1 MLGVSIKKSR
11 LQTARPPAY
20 RSKCLDLSNQPMN
33 VKGRDKREDG
43 TEANRD
49 SRPAAPVPGLEGC
62 TGGMLELVVTLGLED
77 SQTQARWDEGIAT
90 AVPRPWHGQAGAK
103 LSL

>member
-1 MLGVSIKKSR
+1 MG
-11 LQTARPPAY
+11 
-20 RSKCLDLSNQPMN
+20 

-77 SQTQARWDEGIAT
+77 SQTQARWDEGNRNRCAKT
-90 AVPRPWHGQAGAK
+90 LARPSGSK
-103 LSL
+103 SRICKE